1 MTQPSPPWL
10 TRHVLRHIFVG
21 QDRDCALSDLD
32 EEFEVR
38 AARDGAVAARRW
50 YRNQARR
57 SVIPALQRRLMGFD
71 LSLHIPLSSELRWAW
86 RGVRARGWRAAFVV
100 ALLAVA
106 LASNAAMFSVSDS
119 LLFNPLPFPDSARLV
134 SIRSRYSPDERPGP
148 NAETDLFNAWSAQRD
163 VFSAVGSYMHKTI
176 FLTGGDT
183 SERVPTADLT
193 TRMLDVLGVRPRWGR
208 GFVEADLLD
217 DGYFAAL
224 IREDLARRRFGSPQA
239 ALGKRLEATG
249 RPLVIVGVMPEEFAF
264 PSPTFR
270 VWRAFAPGGPLTRNQ
285 GWTIAARLADDV
297 PISEGFAR
305 VVERAPAVGQAAG
318 YAEYGAEAVP
328 LFTAPTPGERRTLI
342 LLLLGAALCLLAAAC
357 ANATNLELANA
368 VQRARTHAVQLAL
381 GAGRGQLGRVAALEG
396 CLLIALALGAGL
408 SVAWLIIPW
417 LAGLLP
423 NAFQFSTRNP
433 ISFDMRVIWFTA
445 GLAVASWLLAFFAP
459 ALVASRADLA
469 SLLKTE
475 DRSSAAS
482 AASGRLR
489 RWLTVAEV
497 ALTVMLI
504 SGGTLYARSYQNL
517 LAVEKGFE
525 SRGLAEVSMS
535 MPVGF
540 FTAENPRAQFT
551 DRFMQAFAAVP
562 GVQGVTHSSAPP
574 DMGDSPSRVNVSVDG
589 RVVGDDLMLGRKW
602 VDAKFF
608 AVVGLPLKRGR
619 LLETTDSNIN
629 VVIGEALARRL
640 WPDGDPLGHT
650 IQGDEKSP
658 FSRTPLRVVGV
669 VGDFRTA
676 PTRLP
681 DATDERMYV
690 YSLWQ
695 ESASGRSPPP
705 TASAPLLDTG
715 GSHGIM
721 TVTVRLDSPERL
733 STVLAAA
740 RGFEPR
746 LEVTAMLVDDLYA
759 RQNSNTRL
767 AREVVGVFSA
777 VAFVIAIAGVYG
789 VMAFLVA
796 GRRREIG
803 IRMALG
809 ASRRDISRLVFGS
822 SLRLILAGGLI
833 GMVAAVAASRWIQS
847 QLFGISPADPVTW
860 FVVMAAV
867 SIVSVLGTWHPASQA
882 ARVDPAITL
891 RTE

>member
-50 YRNQARR
+50 YRDQARR

-106 LASNAAMFSVSDS
+106 LASNAAMFSVADS
-119 LLFNPLPFPDSARLV
+119 LLFNTLPFPDSARLV
-134 SIRSRYSPDERPGP
+134 SIRSRYSPDQRPGP
-148 NAETDLFNAWSAQRD
+148 NSQTHLFNAWSAQRD
-163 VFSAVGSYMHKTI
+163 VFFAVGSYMQKTI
-176 FLTGGDT
+176 FLTDGDT
-183 SERVPTADLT
+183 SERVPTTDLT
-193 TRMLDVLGVRPRWGR
+193 TGMLDVLAVRPQWGR

-217 DGYFAAL
+217 EGHFAAL
-224 IREDLARRRFGSPQA
+224 IREDLARQRFGSPQA

-270 VWRAFAPGGPLTRNQ
+270 VWRAFAPGGPLTRNH
-285 GWTIAARLADDV
+285 GWTITARLADDI

-328 LFTAPTPGERRTLI
+328 LFTAPTAGERRTLI

-396 CLLIALALGAGL
+396 CLLIALALAAGL
-408 SVAWLIIPW
+408 SLGWLIIPW

-423 NAFQFSTRNP
+423 NSFYFSTRNP
-433 ISFDMRVIWFTA
+433 ISFDLRVIWFTV
-445 GLAVASWLLAFFAP
+445 GLAAASWLLAFFAP
-459 ALVASRADLA
+459 IVVASRANLA

-475 DRSSAAS
+475 DRSSATS

-489 RWLTVAEV
+489 RWLTAAEV

-525 SRGLAEVSMS
+525 SRGLADVSMS
-535 MPVGF
+535 MPAGF
-540 FTAENPRAQFT
+540 FNAENPRAQFT
-551 DRFMQAFAAVP
+551 DRFMQAIAAVP

-589 RVVGDDLMLGRKW
+589 RFVGDTLMLGRKW

-608 AVVGLPLKRGR
+608 PVVGLPLKRGR

-681 DATDERMYV
+681 DPTDERMYV

-695 ESASGRSPPP
+695 EPASGHSSPP

-721 TVTVRLDSPERL
+721 TVTVRLDSPEQL

-740 RGFEPR
+740 RRIEPR
-746 LEVTAMLVDDLYA
+746 LDVTATLVDDLYA
-759 RQNSNTRL
+759 HQNSNTRL
-767 AREVVGVFSA
+767 AREVVGLFSA
-777 VAFVIAIAGVYG
+777 VAFVIACAGVYG

-833 GMVAAVAASRWIQS
+833 GLVATMAASLWIQS
-847 QLFGISPADPVTW
+847 QLFGISPADPITW
-860 FVVMAAV
+860 TVVVLAV